1 MLAVWMAIYQQNPD
15 ESIAQ
20 MIATLQQTIVG
31 QEQISASMKAG
42 GAIKDGA
49 SALSG
54 ERRSLGTERRR
65 SPTEQPPCMM
75 ELKALTAD

>member
-1 MLAVWMAIYQQNPD
+1 MLAGLEAIYQQNPD

-54 ERRSLGTERRR
+54 G
-65 SPTEQPPCMM
+65 
-75 ELKALTAD
+75 A